1 MTMRQKKQ
9 PLERHTLPSVETE
22 MPAILFDLDGTWRD
36 RNYQPVNAW
45 SETLLA
51 AGAFRVYSDAA
62 DRLMHLEPLG
72 LPGK

>member
-9 PLERHTLPSVETE
+9 PVQRPTLPSVETE
-22 MPAILFDLDGTWRD
+22 MPAILFDLDGTLRD
-36 RNYQPVNAW
+36 RHYQHVNAW

-51 AGAFRVYSDAA
+51 AGAFRVDSDAA
-62 DRLMHLEPLG
+62 DRLLHMEQLG

>member
-1 MTMRQKKQ
+1 MRQKKQ
-9 PLERHTLPSVETE
+9 PLQRHTLPSVETE
-22 MPAILFDLDGTWRD
+22 MPATLFDLDGTLID
-36 RNYQPVNAW
+36 RNYQHVSAC

-62 DRLMHLEPLG
+62 DMLMHIEQLG